1 MGKRI
6 VTTNEIAPPGGPFS
20 PGVEIDGWLFLSGQV
35 GQDPKTGRLVDGDIT
50 RQMEQLLRNVEAVLK
65 AGGRTFS
72 NVIQARVFLADMG
85 DFAAMNAVYTK
96 SFQQPYPARTTVA
109 VKSLP
114 LGAAVEMD
122 VIAR

>member
-1 MGKRI
+1 MNKRI
-6 VTTNEIAPPGGPFS
+6 VTSSETAPPGGPFS
-20 PGVEIDGWLFLSGQV
+20 PGVEIDGWLYLSGQV
-35 GQDPKTGRLVDGDIT
+35 GQDPKTGKLVEGDIT

-65 AGGRTFS
+65 AGSRTFS

-96 SFQQPYPARTTVA
+96 SFQPPYPARTTVA

>member
-1 MGKRI
+1 MNKRI
-6 VTTNEIAPPGGPFS
+6 VTSSETAPPGGPFS
-20 PGVEIDGWLFLSGQV
+20 PGVEIDGWLYLSGQV
-35 GQDPKTGRLVDGDIT
+35 GQDPKTGKLVEGDIT

-72 NVIQARVFLADMG
+72 SVIQARVFLADMG

>member
-1 MGKRI
+1 MNKRI
-6 VTTNEIAPPGGPFS
+6 VTSSETAPPGGPFS
-20 PGVEIDGWLFLSGQV
+20 PGVEIDGWLYLSGQV
-35 GQDPKTGRLVDGDIT
+35 GQDPKTGKLVEGDIT

-72 NVIQARVFLADMG
+72 HVIQARVFLADMG
-85 DFAAMNAVYTK
+85 DFAAMNTVYTK
-96 SFQQPYPARTTVA
+96 YFQPPYPARTTVA

>member
-1 MGKRI
+1 MDKRI
-6 VTTNEIAPPGGPFS
+6 VTSNEIAPPGGPFS
-20 PGVEIDGWLFLSGQV
+20 PGVEIDGWLYLSGQV
-35 GQDPKTGRLVDGDIT
+35 GQDPKTGRLVEGDIT

-65 AGGRTFS
+65 AGGRTFT

-96 SFQQPYPARTTVA
+96 FFQQPYPARTTVA

>member
-1 MGKRI
+1 MDKRI

-35 GQDPKTGRLVDGDIT
+35 GQDPKTGRLVEGDIT

-65 AGGRTFS
+65 AGGRTFT

-85 DFAAMNAVYTK
+85 DFAAMNAVYTTF
-96 SFQQPYPARTTVA
+96 FQKPYPARTTVA